1 MRTIIIALA
10 LAVSAVAPAAAQE
23 SNNVAAAPASAEN
36 TVMTP
41 EANAAAANE
50 VLLPADEAAAAA
62 DPLAEDPTVTV
73 RRERVRFPW
82 GLLGLIGLIGLL
94 GRRRP

>member
-41 EANAAAANE
+41 GVDTTAANE
-50 VLLPADEAAAAA
+50 VLLPADEAAAA